1 MKNIERNIIEY
12 VDATPSDSSLVGW
25 TFLTAMGLDSGR
37 FPNLEEVVLREDTLY
52 SWKNARI
59 AVCDGRKAGCL
70 IAYSGNDY
78 VAMRDR
84 TWSLL
89 TDISREDLEM
99 MEPEAFPGEY
109 YLDSLA
115 VLPEFRGS
123 GIGGALIRDSLRRAS
138 AEGFACATLI
148 CEAESHHDA
157 LRRYYSG
164 LGFCEYAEMTF
175 FGTLFKRMRCML

>member
-84 TWSLL
+84 TWSCLL
-89 TDISREDLEM
+89 YTS
-99 MEPEAFPGEY
+99 PSP
-109 YLDSLA
+109 
-115 VLPEFRGS
+115 
-123 GIGGALIRDSLRRAS
+123 RDS
-138 AEGFACATLI
+138 
-148 CEAESHHDA
+148 
-157 LRRYYSG
+157 
-164 LGFCEYAEMTF
+164 
-175 FGTLFKRMRCML
+175 

>member
-12 VDATPSDSSLVGW
+12 VDATPLDSSLVGW

-89 TDISREDLEM
+89 TDISREDLEK

-123 GIGGALIRDSLRRAS
+123 GIGGALIRDSLRPLPRVSPARLSSARRNPTTMPCAATIRALDS
-138 AEGFACATLI
+138 VN
-148 CEAESHHDA
+148 
-157 LRRYYSG
+157 
-164 LGFCEYAEMTF
+164 MP
-175 FGTLFKRMRCML
+175 K